1 MSEVGSSEEPS
12 ERRPEPVEPRRGL
25 NIQPVNW
32 LLVIPLIGTLVPPF
46 YNFRSP
52 SIGGMPFFYWYQM
65 LWIVISVTLTTIV
78 LLKTR
83 SER

>member
-1 MSEVGSSEEPS
+1 MSEVDLSEEPS
-12 ERRPEPVEPRRGL
+12 DRRPPPVPQRRGL

-65 LWIVISVTLTTIV
+65 LWIVISVTLTAIV
-78 LLKTR
+78 LIKTR
-83 SER
+83 GER